1 MVASNQLFFP
11 VNKFPAPCNPSEFVG
26 EFVQADGW
34 GAPARHAGGL
44 RFESARAYHLKSPS
58 NFLRVISC
66 LCFVFSLRNCAP
78 RFGSD
83 ALTVLSKEDANT
95 FDKVIATNLRASSW
109 YLDRRPCCR
118 RQSRKIS
125 TSIF

>member
-1 MVASNQLFFP
+1 MRPAANSTASS
-11 VNKFPAPCNPSEFVG
+11 VNLSAELASYPQIS
-26 EFVQADGW
+26 QTR
-34 GAPARHAGGL
+34 RHGRGL
-44 RFESARAYHLKSPS
+44 GFESPRAYHYFQGP
-58 NFLRVISC
+58 ISY

-95 FDKVIATNLRASSW
+95 FDKVIATNLRGIFW
-109 YLDRRPCCR
+109 HLDRRPCCR

>member
-1 MVASNQLFFP
+1 
-11 VNKFPAPCNPSEFVG
+11 
-26 EFVQADGW
+26 
-34 GAPARHAGGL
+34 
-44 RFESARAYHLKSPS
+44 
-58 NFLRVISC
+58 VISY

-95 FDKVIATNLRASSW
+95 FDKVIATNLRGIFLAFGQAAM
-109 YLDRRPCCR
+109 LPKAK
-118 RQSRKIS
+118 QKIS